1 MCVLFETE
9 ALLVLECFPLGCI
22 NYTIL
27 DQQISHSGDV
37 GQFSGQV
44 LTISYRQWV
53 GRLGGIQ
60 TMAKNLADDLNNFPT
75 FL

>member
-1 MCVLFETE
+1 MCVLLKSE
-9 ALLVLECFPLGCI
+9 AFLVLECFPLGCI

-27 DQQISHSGDV
+27 DQQISHGGDV
-37 GQFSGQV
+37 SQFSSQV
-44 LTISYRQWV
+44 LTVGYRQWV